1 MLGAVHMSIKSKD
14 MIMEE
19 RRSRVL
25 ELVKQFKIGGTLAD
39 NILENG
45 VGGYDETI
53 LAKYGQ
59 EANNLISISASSSD
73 VGLHP
78 TQKPLHLMELLIEL
92 VTKEEQLVLDPFCGS
107 GTTLLAAKLLNRCFI
122 GIEKEKSFYESTR
135 KRLEN
140 TETQNL
146 FTLNNA

>member
-1 MLGAVHMSIKSKD
+1 MSIKSKD
-14 MIMEE
+14 MTMEE

-78 TQKPLHLMELLIEL
+78 TQKPLRLMELLIEL
-92 VTKEEQLVLDPFCGS
+92 VW
-107 GTTLLAAKLLNRCFI
+107 N
-122 GIEKEKSFYESTR
+122 
-135 KRLEN
+135 N
-140 TETQNL
+140 TIKGQCN
-146 FTLNNA
+146 

>member
-1 MLGAVHMSIKSKD
+1 MSIKSKD
-14 MIMEE
+14 MTMEE
-19 RRSRVL
+19 RGSRVL

-59 EANNLISISASSSD
+59 EANNLISISASSYD
-73 VGLHP
+73 IGLHP
-78 TQKPLHLMELLIEL
+78 TQKPLRLMELLIEL

-107 GTTLLAAKLLNRCFI
+107 GTTLLAAKLLARSFI
-122 GIEKEKSFYESTR
+122 GIEKEESFYEIAR
-135 KRLEN
+135 KRVEN
-140 TETQNL
+140 AETQNL